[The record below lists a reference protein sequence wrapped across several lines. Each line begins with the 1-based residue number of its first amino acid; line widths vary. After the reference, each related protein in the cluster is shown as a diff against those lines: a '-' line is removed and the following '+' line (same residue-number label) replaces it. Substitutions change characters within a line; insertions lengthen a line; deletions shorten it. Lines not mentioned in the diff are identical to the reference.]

1 MLYSVI
7 VCRNVDCV
15 YTYESEQLI
24 SVGQIIEVPL
34 RRSNVL
40 GIVFAILESNAV
52 DEHYTV
58 KKINKITN
66 YILKEETV
74 KFIKWLSFYTV
85 NSLGNIARQFVN
97 SDVLDDKKSLIKIDI
112 KQELDIDKIYLTD
125 TQEKVYEQL
134 ELDCFHVSVL
144 RGVTGSGKTL
154 IYLKA
159 AIKKLNEGKQI
170 LILVPEIALN
180 EQLINNLFE
189 TFNVKPY
196 VWNSS
201 IPKAQKREIW
211 KSVYLGELK
220 LIIGTRSA
228 IFLPFCDLGLIIV
241 DEEHD
246 HSYKQETR
254 PIYNAK
260 NASIVLGKI
269 LNIPVILS
277 SATVSLDI
285 MKNIKS
291 PKYSFIDISERFS
304 GSDMPNMSI
313 IVHDDNKN
321 IFFNQSILDKISQTL
336 DNGEQTLIYLNRLG
350 YSPITLCKSC
360 GRKYVCPDCDIS
372 LVHHHNKCG
381 YLCHYCG
388 FFIKESDRCIYCS
401 AENSLKDMG
410 LGIEKVFE
418 YMKERFSDKNIAL
431 ASSETLDTKS
441 KIRKFIDL
449 MNNKEIDIVVGTQIM
464 SKGHNFKNLTFCVI
478 MDIDFSIN
486 SPDIRAL
493 EKTYQMIH
501 QTSGRTGRGGG
512 KGEVVIQTALR
523 KDIIEKA
530 AILSDFH
537 TFAKYEL
544 DNRRIHN
551 LPPYSHLVAII
562 ITGNTEENV
571 IRGARKL
578 CANKLPENIEVLGP
592 IPAPISRIKN
602 KTRWRILLRSK
613 DGLAIQRNI
622 KSWIKSANLDSRVQV
637 NIDVDPISF
646 L

>member
-24 SVGQIIEVPL
+24 SVGQIVEVPL

-40 GIVFAILESNAV
+40 GIVLATEPNTL
-52 DEHYTV
+52 DTHYTV

-85 NSLGNIARQFVN
+85 NSIGNIAKQFIN
-97 SDVLDDKKSLIKIDI
+97 SDVLDNKKSLIKIDV
-112 KQELDIDKIYLTD
+112 KQDLDINKIYLTD
-125 TQEKVYEQL
+125 TQEKAYNQL
-134 ELDCFHVSVL
+134 ELNHFHVSVL

-159 AIKKLNEGKQI
+159 ALKMLKRGRQVLI
-170 LILVPEIALN
+170 LIPEIALN
-180 EQLINNLFE
+180 EQLINDLFE

-228 IFLPFCDLGLIIV
+228 IFLPFPDLGLIIV

-254 PIYNAK
+254 PMYNAK
-260 NASIVLGKI
+260 NASIALANL

-285 MKNIKS
+285 MKNITS
-291 PKYSFIDISERFS
+291 PKYSFIDINERFS
-304 GSDMPNMSI
+304 GSSIPNMSI
-313 IVHDDNKN
+313 VIKCDNKDT
-321 IFFNQSILDKISQTL
+321 FFNQEILDKISETL
-336 DNGEQTLIYLNRLG
+336 QKGEQTLIYLNRLG
-350 YSPITLCKSC
+350 YSPITFCRSC
-360 GRKYVCPDCDIS
+360 GKKYVCPDCDIS
-372 LVHHHNKCG
+372 LVHHHNKHR

-388 FFIKESDRCIYCS
+388 FFVKERDNCIYCS
-401 AENSLKDMG
+401 ADHSLKDMG

-418 YMKERFSDKNIAL
+418 YVKEKFPDKNIAL
-431 ASSETLDTKS
+431 ASSETLDTKA
-441 KIRKFIDL
+441 KIQRFIDL
-449 MNNKEIDIVVGTQIM
+449 MNNGAIDIVVGTQIM

-501 QTSGRTGRGGG
+501 QTSGRTGRGEG

-537 TFAKYEL
+537 TFSKYEL
-544 DNRRIHN
+544 NNRQMHN
-551 LPPYSHLVAII
+551 LPPYSRLVAII
-562 ITGNTEENV
+562 ITGNIEESVMQN
-571 IRGARKL
+571 ARKL
-578 CANKLPENIEVLGP
+578 CMNKLPENIEVLGP
-592 IPAPISRIKN
+592 VPAPISRIKN